1 MQTVLKV
8 SRGKAETVEETA
20 ELLKKY
26 RVIGVADLYKIR
38 SGLLQDLRRQLRR
51 EVVIRCVKNTL
62 LKRAMEELELP
73 EAEKFFNEIT
83 GSNIFIFSDMN
94 PFKLSLLL
102 QGNKVRVIA
111 KPGDIAPEEIIVP
124 AGNTGLAPGPILS
137 RFGAVRV
144 RTRIESGTIWVV
156 EDTVVAEAGEEFS
169 EDIATVLARL
179 NIRATEMG
187 LTLKA
192 AYEEGRIITREALMV
207 DLEAVRKQLKMAAAD
222 SLQVAVRAA
231 YPTAE
236 TMVYLLPMARE
247 NAVKVAVESDY
258 ITRETAPLII
268 AKAHAMAA
276 ALEKKLSTLR

>member
-8 SRGKAETVEETA
+8 SRRKAEVVEETV

-26 RVIGVADLYKIR
+26 KVIGVADLYKIR
-38 SGLLQDLRRQLRR
+38 SGLLQGLRGQLRG
-51 EVVIRCVKNTL
+51 EVVIKGVKNTL
-62 LKRAMEELELP
+62 LKRAMEELELS
-73 EAEKFFNEIT
+73 EAEEFFNEIP

-94 PFKLSLLL
+94 PFKLSLFL
-102 QGNKVRVIA
+102 QRNKVRVIA

-156 EDTVVAEAGEEFS
+156 EDTVVAETGEELS
-169 EDIATVLARL
+169 GDLATILARL
-179 NIRATEMG
+179 DIRATEMG

-192 AYEEGRIITREALMV
+192 AYEDSRIIIQEDLMV
-207 DLEAVRKQLKMAAAD
+207 DLEAVREQLKIAAAD

-231 YPTAE
+231 YPTTE
-236 TMVYLLPMARE
+236 TIVYLLSMARE

-258 ITRETAPLII
+258 ITRDTAPLII

-276 ALEKKLSTLR
+276 ALEKRLSTLR